1 MRMDIFKK
9 MSEEAK
15 QNCFAQ
21 FVEIYGM
28 DALVEDTKENSLAEL
43 MEGFECAIA
52 FDGYLGPPDG
62 NTLEEMADDVLRH
75 GSDYGCDKAFVNA
88 CTQAREYLKS
98 IGIEK
103 PLPFAEASAWFSA
116 RENYFNDGETVCVFL
131 ATVFHISPYAYYKLK
146 VGKIQAFMIKL
157 LI

>member
-9 MSEEAK
+9 LNEEAK

-52 FDGYLGPPDG
+52 LDGYLGPPDG
-62 NTLEEMADDVLRH
+62 YTLEEMADDAFRH
-75 GSDYGCDKAFVNA
+75 GSDYGCDKAFTNA

-116 RENYFNDGETVCVFL
+116 REIYFIDGDGTMVF
-131 ATVFHISPYAYYKLK
+131 A
-146 VGKIQAFMIKL
+146 G
-157 LI
+157 